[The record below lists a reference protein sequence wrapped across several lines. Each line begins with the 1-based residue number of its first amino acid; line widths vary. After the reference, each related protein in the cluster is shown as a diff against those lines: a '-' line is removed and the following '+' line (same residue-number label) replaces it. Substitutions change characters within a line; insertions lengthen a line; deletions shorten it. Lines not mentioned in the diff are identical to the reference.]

1 MKVRRNIMAKSKLDK
16 MMEQVESATKT
27 KAKIKFIQK
36 NTDKISDAL
45 CDLLDEFSESA
56 AQNKID
62 SFIADIKHVVD
73 MKKHPNKVD
82 GSSSSASKNPTENVA
97 PTVATSAPAA
107 Q

>member
-1 MKVRRNIMAKSKLDK
+1 MAKSKLDK

-45 CDLLDEFSESA
+45 CDLLDEFPESA

-82 GSSSSASKNPTENVA
+82 GSSSSASKETKNPAENVA